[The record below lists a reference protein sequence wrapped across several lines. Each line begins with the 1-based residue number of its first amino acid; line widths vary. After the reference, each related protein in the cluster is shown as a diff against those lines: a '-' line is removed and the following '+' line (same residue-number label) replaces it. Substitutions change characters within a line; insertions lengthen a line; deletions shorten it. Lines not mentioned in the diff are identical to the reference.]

1 MKYIFLIILLF
12 ISSKNLYAYD
22 LFETS
27 FYEVKFSSQNI
38 DDDKSKEIKKIK
50 IKSLLKILEKS
61 LNKDNFNEINKD
73 LSIDLV
79 NSFIKNIII
88 EEEKIINDKYTSKI
102 KINFNKQKII
112 HYLRERKIPY
122 VEFQP
127 NKFLLIIYEQN
138 EMNNNIFSKKDVY
151 YNYFKNNL
159 NHNNFFKI
167 PNLDINDRFI
177 LKKEDLINRDFYK
190 IKNFSQKYDLNNIII
205 VLVTKTKNLSYYELI
220 LISDEE
226 ILEKSLKFDK
236 LDFNDFFQI
245 IENETLNLWK
255 NINQIENNL
264 FKTIN
269 CNIDYYNMLEL
280 KEIRNNLNKVSVI
293 KDIKIKSVSYR
304 NIEYDISYYGNQKI
318 FYKIFDLNNLI
329 INNNDNFCF
338 IKLK

>member
-177 LKKEDLINRDFYK
+177 LNKQN
-190 IKNFSQKYDLNNIII
+190 IKN
-205 VLVTKTKNLSYYELI
+205 
-220 LISDEE
+220 
-226 ILEKSLKFDK
+226 
-236 LDFNDFFQI
+236 
-245 IENETLNLWK
+245 
-255 NINQIENNL
+255 
-264 FKTIN
+264 
-269 CNIDYYNMLEL
+269 
-280 KEIRNNLNKVSVI
+280 RNLNK
-293 KDIKIKSVSYR
+293 
-304 NIEYDISYYGNQKI
+304 
-318 FYKIFDLNNLI
+318 
-329 INNNDNFCF
+329 INNF
-338 IKLK
+338 